1 MREMTVADEAE
12 LYLRILADPD
22 SEPGEH
28 ECLACYV
35 ARMLSAHGCDTT
47 LRWAQRFRDVRVPAA
62 TGLERRLGQVGG
74 FCDCEI
80 FLNGYQLVRE
90 LMEEQ
95 HKEMLRNLINGVY
108 DNVGMELSVS
118 HLSGHR
124 YPRNSLS
131 AAKESLHPAGYTFV
145 RFGRS
150 RLRCLFQRRSCRR
163 PHKAP

>member
-35 ARMLSAHGCDTT
+35 ARMLSTHGCDTT

-90 LMEEQ
+90 LMVRDIDTDELEPPA
-95 HKEMLRNLINGVY
+95 LAPVCAGVRR
-108 DNVGMELSVS
+108 S
-118 HLSGHR
+118 
-124 YPRNSLS
+124 S
-131 AAKESLHPAGYTFV
+131 AKP
-145 RFGRS
+145 
-150 RLRCLFQRRSCRR
+150 CLNWERQRRGV
-163 PHKAP
+163 